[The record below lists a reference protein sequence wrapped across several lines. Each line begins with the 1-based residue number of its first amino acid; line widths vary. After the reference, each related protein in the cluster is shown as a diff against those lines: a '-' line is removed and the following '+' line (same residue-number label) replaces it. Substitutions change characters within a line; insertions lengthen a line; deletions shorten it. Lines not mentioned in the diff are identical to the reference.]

1 MSFDPKCMIFD
12 ILDAIGVIE
21 LLYDVWCVVMA
32 LESCIGMCFGV
43 ICVWIRNWNYW
54 MD

>member
-21 LLYDVWCVVMA
+21 LLHDVVVCCYGIGIMYWDAFWCYLCMG
-32 LESCIGMCFGV
+32 S
-43 ICVWIRNWNYW
+43 
-54 MD
+54 